1 MRVTWEDI
9 ENKDRARADRILRST
24 AARRRRKTTKN
35 IRETLL
41 TNRWAKARKAR
52 KNGKKANEMD

>member
-52 KNGKKANEMD
+52 KNGKKANKMD